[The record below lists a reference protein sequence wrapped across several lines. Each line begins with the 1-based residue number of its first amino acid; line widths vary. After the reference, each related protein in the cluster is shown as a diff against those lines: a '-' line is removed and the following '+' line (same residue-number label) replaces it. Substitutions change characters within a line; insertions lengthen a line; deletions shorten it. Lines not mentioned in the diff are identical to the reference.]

1 MIVKL
6 NVNIIREKLNYI
18 CNKTLQVEFQG
29 DARQVSQP
37 VKRAHILY
45 AQNRSGDFVLPTN
58 QSPLALAVSCCQSF
72 RHGNRRRK
80 LIQMNCKKLQNVNIC
95 VGSN

>member
-45 AQNRSGDFVLPTN
+45 AQNRSGDFVLPIMH
-58 QSPLALAVSCCQSF
+58 SVSLGIS
-72 RHGNRRRK
+72 RIM
-80 LIQMNCKKLQNVNIC
+80 LPILQTWQ
-95 VGSN
+95 